1 MQTVSIVALHSEKR
15 IPQITI
21 HPIRI
26 IWFHGFFFINWKSV
40 KKHILINLFK
50 YILEVYTPVCCLL
63 AAFFLLLVAP
73 KVRTRMSG
81 FGRGSGCSCSWNAET
96 TFHLHLPAPPPA
108 PLPSFPVICCIS
120 NATADC
126 CGNVCALAALVPAM
140 ICLCLHFGLWVPL
153 SQPLPLALM
162 PLILP
167 TATANFHSRRG
178 NSLMPGFQFRRA
190 ESSPASGFNCPAG
203 RAQGQE

>member
-1 MQTVSIVALHSEKR
+1 MH
-15 IPQITI
+15 
-21 HPIRI
+21 
-26 IWFHGFFFINWKSV
+26 
-40 KKHILINLFK
+40 
-50 YILEVYTPVCCLL
+50 TPVCCLL
-63 AAFFLLLVAP
+63 AVFFLLLVAP

-96 TFHLHLPAPPPA
+96 TFHLHLPAPPPPA

-153 SQPLPLALM
+153 ALPLPLARHWST
-162 PLILP
+162 PLPWPIFILVEG
-167 TATANFHSRRG
+167 THLCRDFNFEERKAARPEVSIA
-178 NSLMPGFQFRRA
+178 QRA
-190 ESSPASGFNCPAG
+190 GQKGRNREWEPNKRNESPARCLSAC
-203 RAQGQE
+203 